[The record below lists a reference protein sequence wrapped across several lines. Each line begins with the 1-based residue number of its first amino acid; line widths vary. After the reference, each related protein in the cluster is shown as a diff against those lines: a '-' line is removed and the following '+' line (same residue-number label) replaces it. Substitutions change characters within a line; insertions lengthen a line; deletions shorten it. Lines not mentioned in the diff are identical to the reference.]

1 MSRSLKTSLILMAV
15 GTLLFSVSMELSFAG
30 SWVAPFGRFIE
41 IVGVTGF
48 FLTFF
53 GGICAAILAGKAKR

>member
-1 MSRSLKTSLILMAV
+1 MAV

-30 SWVAPFGRFIE
+30 SWVAPFGKLIE